1 MPMPIRRLTKKTGDE
16 VELVRLYTSTGHPYL
31 GLCALV
37 VRRLITASVIV
48 MVLKTGANI

>member
-1 MPMPIRRLTKKTGDE
+1 MPIKPAAKKTGDE

-31 GLCALV
+31 GLCALI

-48 MVLKTGANI
+48 MVLKTGANIW